1 MFKRDELKRWIG
13 TSLKESAYSDA
24 IVRVSV
30 HWKDN
35 LEGRLLLTIKEFSG
49 HPRKWYRDGVRLTT
63 TAVKRWSLRA
73 QDPQSKS
80 SMYMNGVL
88 AELGKGDDPPHEFI
102 FLNEA
107 GYVAEGSVSNLFIV
121 KAKRILTP
129 AVSSGILRGVTRG
142 AVIAL
147 AQKSRIP
154 VTETFL
160 TRHDI
165 YGADECFIANT
176 SSEVLPAVQVD
187 GRRIGEGKPGEITKI
202 LAQGFKKL
210 VQEEIKKSR

>member
-1 MFKRDELKRWIG
+1 
-13 TSLKESAYSDA
+13 
-24 IVRVSV
+24 
-30 HWKDN
+30 
-35 LEGRLLLTIKEFSG
+35 
-49 HPRKWYRDGVRLTT
+49 
-63 TAVKRWSLRA
+63 
-73 QDPQSKS
+73 
-80 SMYMNGVL
+80 MNGVL